1 MKKVFAR
8 VLALMLLVGLAAC
21 SGQTDTPKQD
31 ASLKTEDTSS
41 ETEGTAPSEAVTRTK
56 MEISVG
62 CGTSSG
68 AGYVTASTVGALMQ
82 TQFPEYYTCKPEVTT
97 GGAESLRLLAAGD
110 VVLCSAMSDDVV
122 AAYNG
127 ERDFQ
132 GLTGSLRYI
141 TSGNMTT
148 IQCFA
153 KADLDVE
160 TLADCVGLRV
170 AVTSG
175 TMFNYYWPYLLETYG
190 LTGDEFKSVESYAT
204 KDAVEAFKNNQID
217 LICMVTAVPNNTIQ
231 DMAMSDAVRLLSM
244 SEAERDK
251 IIQLQP
257 CFQKATVSAGTYTT
271 WDKDVETIGVRNI
284 YVCQEDADYQMVYDW
299 VKTIDENNDALSSAH
314 PQAGEYGIRENV
326 LPCQLI
332 PFHQAAE
339 DYYREAGLLK

>member
-1 MKKVFAR
+1 MKKVFAC
-8 VLALMLLVGLAAC
+8 VLALMLLAGLAAC
-21 SGQTDTPKQD
+21 GGQTAAPKQD
-31 ASLKTEDTSS
+31 ASPKTEDASPK
-41 ETEGTAPSEAVTRTK
+41 TEDAAPSEAPARTK

-153 KADLDVE
+153 KADLDVD

-251 IIQLQP
+251 IIELQP
-257 CFQKATVSAGTYTT
+257 CFQKTTVPAGSYTT

-284 YVCQEDADYQMVYDW
+284 YVCQEDTDYQMVYDW
-299 VKTIDENNDALSSAH
+299 VKTIDENNDALRSAH

-339 DYYREAGLLK
+339 DYYKEAGLLK